1 MLLLLLMLAV
11 VGVTKAAAAAIADS
25 AVVGPAAA
33 AAPPPPPAPP
43 PTPHAE
49 DAPAAI
55 GSRWIVV
62 GGSHSLSFA
71 TFRFLFLGFC
81 FGFAMCEG
89 GWMRE
94 GWRERK

>member
-55 GSRWIVV
+55 GSRWIV